1 MARRSLKVEG
11 MSAVDVLR
19 TLNESGVAIAEA
31 WKTLSS
37 IQSAFPTREYRSIAL
52 HLDKTLAII
61 AKRCD
66 IVAKSANA
74 EARRKEK
81 KKMDE
86 AIKEALADPE
96 KAQALKELL
105 NL

>member
-11 MSAVDVLR
+11 MSATDVLR
-19 TLNESGVAIAEA
+19 VLNESGIAIAEA
-31 WKTLSS
+31 WKTLSAV
-37 IQSAFPTREYRSIAL
+37 QTAFPTREYRSIAM
-52 HLDKTLAII
+52 HLDKSLAII

-66 IVAKSANA
+66 IVVKSVNA
-74 EARRKEK
+74 EARREEK
-81 KKMDE
+81 KKTDE
-86 AIKEALADPE
+86 AIKAALADPE

>member
-1 MARRSLKVEG
+1 M
-11 MSAVDVLR
+11 
-19 TLNESGVAIAEA
+19 
-31 WKTLSS
+31 
-37 IQSAFPTREYRSIAL
+37 

-66 IVAKSANA
+66 ILAKASNA
-74 EARRKEK
+74 ERRQEEK

-86 AIKEALADPE
+86 AIKAALADPE